1 MPNLPVSH
9 TIQALQLADQLV
21 QSVTRA
27 DGQWSDP
34 ADVASQAEYATYLRE
49 LSVVTSQ
56 WQAQTQLLVQLLSDH
71 PLLMALPPHPATHP

>member
-27 DGQWSDP
+27 DGQWPDP

-49 LSVVTSQ
+49 LSAVVWPTRS
-56 WQAQTQLLVQLLSDH
+56 AQPS
-71 PLLMALPPHPATHP
+71 ATPICTVYFCSTLYW